1 MTPCLRLALCLGI
14 HDLEGLHGWALAR
27 EVFGGHEVQRFD
39 MPVKRARA
47 IRTTQVLKE
56 AAAVRPQ
63 LWPQIV
69 RSAPPP
75 QRCRSS
81 GRLLGEAKVVGVRHV
96 GTGAKP
102 AK

>member
-1 MTPCLRLALCLGI
+1 MGSLLEKYSEVTRSRGLTCLRSAPG
-14 HDLEGLHGWALAR
+14 GWW
-27 EVFGGHEVQRFD
+27 
-39 MPVKRARA
+39 A

-75 QRCRSS
+75 QRCRS
-81 GRLLGEAKVVGVRHV
+81 GGQRLCVAGQTVQHAASGEAKVGGVRHV
-96 GTGAKP
+96 GTGAKL